1 MDKKSKNIIAV
12 LCGIVVALVLA
23 IVGIVAFNFGKDKGR
38 EEVNEKNVAII
49 SDTVKTT
56 GSNALATTSTQETP
70 AASPKA
76 HVETTHE
83 PRVWGD
89 LYGNVGGQ
97 YLSIFEINKSGSG
110 YYETGGARRTLKVV
124 SRGNGHMVVK
134 AYLRGKYIGE
144 FKGRYSAWGDR
155 LTLYEGTFYS
165 SRGGGLKFDLINP
178 LD

>member
-1 MDKKSKNIIAV
+1 MKRLLTIMTLLLCVTAFSNFQPNMQAKTKK
-12 LCGIVVALVLA
+12 
-23 IVGIVAFNFGKDKGR
+23 VG
-38 EEVNEKNVAII
+38 
-49 SDTVKTT
+49 S
-56 GSNALATTSTQETP
+56 S
-70 AASPKA
+70 
-76 HVETTHE
+76 
-83 PRVWGD
+83 RVWGD

-97 YLSIFEINKSGSG
+97 YLSVFMINKNGSG

-134 AYLRGKYIGE
+134 AYLRGTYIGQ

-165 SRGGGLKFDLINP
+165 SRGSALSFDLLNP